1 MSLSPIVSSEE
12 ESSISS
18 PSISPQPSSPVHYVN
33 SQLKNHTKREYFGQ
47 SFSVVSMDDQEFL
60 IGVQIAQY
68 LKRET
73 FNLYRSMKIKNL
85 EIVRATPEQVDYL
98 VQSCS
103 IKRGTHSV
111 TMVPLKQG
119 LNFISDEVKRLAK
132 LGSKNNKK
140 HKKKGVIGCP
150 SSTTITNTSM
160 NQNIRNALLMEALHN
175 STIMDNYLYR
185 PPTYPP
191 PISTPLPTYT
201 QTLVEDEEIR
211 RLKSALL
218 HFRPPVF

>member
-12 ESSISS
+12 ESSVSS
-18 PSISPQPSSPVHYVN
+18 PSISPQPNSPIHYVN

-47 SFSVVSMDDQEFL
+47 SFSVVSMDEQEFL

-132 LGSKNNKK
+132 LGAKNNKK
-140 HKKKGVIGCP
+140 HKKKSVISP
-150 SSTTITNTSM
+150 AATSM
-160 NQNIRNALLMEALHN
+160 NQNIRNAFTTG
-175 STIMDNYLYR
+175 SIT
-185 PPTYPP
+185 
-191 PISTPLPTYT
+191 
-201 QTLVEDEEIR
+201 
-211 RLKSALL
+211 
-218 HFRPPVF
+218 

>member
-1 MSLSPIVSSEE
+1 MSLSPVSSEE

-18 PSISPQPSSPVHYVN
+18 PSISPQPNSPVHYLN

-98 VQSCS
+98 IQSCS

-119 LNFISDEVKRLAK
+119 LGFISDEVKRLAK
-132 LGSKNNKK
+132 LGAKNSKK
-140 HKKKGVIGCP
+140 HKKRTVINTP
-150 SSTTITNTSM
+150 SPTPLS
-160 NQNIRNALLMEALHN
+160 QNIRNALILEALHN
-175 STIMDNYLYR
+175 SSFMDVNLYR
-185 PPTYPP
+185 APAYPLA
-191 PISTPLPTYT
+191 ISMPLPAYP
-201 QTLVEDEEIR
+201 QIVEDEEIR

-218 HFRPPVF
+218 HFRPPVLHNM